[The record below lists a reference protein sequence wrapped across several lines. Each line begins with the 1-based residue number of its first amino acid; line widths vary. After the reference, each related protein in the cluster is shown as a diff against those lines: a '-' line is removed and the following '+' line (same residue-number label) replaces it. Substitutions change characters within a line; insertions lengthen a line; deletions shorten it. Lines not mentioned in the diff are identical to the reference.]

1 MPTIIMFFFFVLF
14 FLSNANFD
22 LTCPVNVV
30 TDQAQI
36 ATDFFS
42 TEHFGK
48 VSIDQHTRNAPKFLF
63 AKIRYGRQI
72 CKMLGIG

>member
-1 MPTIIMFFFFVLF
+1 MPAIIMFFFVFVF

-36 ATDFFS
+36 ATDFFPQ
-42 TEHFGK
+42 
-48 VSIDQHTRNAPKFLF
+48 SILERSL
-63 AKIRYGRQI
+63 
-72 CKMLGIG
+72 